1 MGCQMQI
8 FFSLLAS
15 VALTSASD
23 ATGTNMGVLLVVLY
37 FLPVGLAIFL
47 ESPLLKLARK
57 LLDRQTEE
65 ATSAQE
71 ASSFTAGKV
80 ASKLN
85 AVRRLQA
92 RGHGEKEIKLTITNE
107 PSRTAPLGR

>member
-1 MGCQMQI
+1 M
-8 FFSLLAS
+8 
-15 VALTSASD
+15 
-23 ATGTNMGVLLVVLY
+23 
-37 FLPVGLAIFL
+37 GLAIFL
-47 ESPLLKLARK
+47 ESPLLKLVRK

-71 ASSFTAGKV
+71 ASSVTTGKV

-107 PSRTAPLGR
+107 PSRTASLGRAAWRQRP

>member
-1 MGCQMQI
+1 M
-8 FFSLLAS
+8 
-15 VALTSASD
+15 
-23 ATGTNMGVLLVVLY
+23 
-37 FLPVGLAIFL
+37 GLAIFL

-71 ASSFTAGKV
+71 ASSVTTGKV

-107 PSRTAPLGR
+107 PSRTTYQGRVALVALGVAWRPRP